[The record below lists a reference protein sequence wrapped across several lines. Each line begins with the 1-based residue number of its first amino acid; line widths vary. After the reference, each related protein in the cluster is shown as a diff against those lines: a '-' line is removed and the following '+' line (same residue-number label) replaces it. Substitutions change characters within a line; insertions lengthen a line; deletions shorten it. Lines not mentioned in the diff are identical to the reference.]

1 MAATAHGLCEFIDAS
16 PSPFHV
22 CATVAG
28 RLLGAGYRELREA
41 DRWPDKPGRY
51 FTVRAGS
58 LVAWN
63 AEQSGHTQVPFRIV
77 GAHTDSPNL
86 RVKQHPDRLVA
97 GWHVVALQP
106 YGGVWLHSW
115 LDRDLGIS
123 GRLSVRDGTGVSHRL
138 VRIDDPILRVP
149 QLAIHLAEDRKSL
162 TLDPQRHINA
172 VWGVG
177 ERVESFVGYVAQ
189 RAGVAAADVLA
200 ADLMTHDLTPS
211 ALIGASVNGTAS
223 LLSAPRLD
231 NQASCYAGMEALL
244 AVDVDSA
251 SSGFVPVLAIFDHE
265 EVGSA
270 SGHGAQSD
278 LLSSVLERIVLAAG
292 GTREDFLRR
301 LTTSMLASADMAH
314 ATHPNYPDRHEPSH
328 PIEVNAGPV
337 LKVHP
342 NLRYATDG
350 RTAAAFALAC
360 QRAGVPMQRYE
371 HRADL
376 PCGSTIG
383 VGRGAHRNPH
393 GRRRRRPAGDA
404 LRARVD
410 GRSRRSRLF
419 GGTASVSFRRAIR
432 GIGSGG
438 MALKVEMVTFDC
450 SDPAKLAGWWAEQFD
465 GTTRELLPGE
475 FVVVA
480 RTDGPRL
487 GFQKVPDP
495 APGKNRVH
503 LDFTTKDLDA
513 EVLRLVAAGA
523 SEVGRHQVGESFRWV
538 VLADPEGNAFCVAG
552 Q

>member
-1 MAATAHGLCEFIDAS
+1 MMMNMSASAAGLCEFIDAS

-28 RLLGAGYRELREA
+28 RLRAAGYTELREA
-41 DRWPDKPGRY
+41 DPWPGQPGGY

-58 LVAWN
+58 LIAWH
-63 AEQSGHTQVPFRIV
+63 AEDHDGAFRIV

-97 GWHVVALQP
+97 GWRVLALEP
-106 YGGVWLHSW
+106 YGGAWLNSW

-123 GRLSVRDGTGVSHRL
+123 GRLSVRNGSGLTHRL

-177 ERVESFVGYVAQ
+177 EKPGSFVDYVAE
-189 RAGVAAADVLA
+189 RAGVAPPDVLA

-211 ALIGASVNGTAS
+211 TVLGADAS

-231 NQASCYAGMEALL
+231 NQASCYAGMQALL
-244 AVDVDSA
+244 AA
-251 SSGFVPVLAIFDHE
+251 EPRGFLPVLVLFDHE

-270 SGHGAQSD
+270 SDHGAQSN
-278 LLSSVLERIVLAAG
+278 LLGTVLERIVLAAG
-292 GTREDFLRR
+292 GGREDYLRR
-301 LTTSMLASADMAH
+301 LPASLLVSADMAH
-314 ATHPNYPDRHEPSH
+314 ATHPNYPERHEPGH
-328 PIEVNAGPV
+328 LIEINAGPV

-360 QRAGVPMQRYE
+360 QQAGVPLQRYE

-383 VGRGAHRNPH
+383 PLASARTGIPTVDVGAAQLAMHSARELMGAHDVSAYSAALQAFLS
-393 GRRRRRPAGDA
+393 PAA
-404 LRARVD
+404 
-410 GRSRRSRLF
+410 
-419 GGTASVSFRRAIR
+419 
-432 GIGSGG
+432 
-438 MALKVEMVTFDC
+438 
-450 SDPAKLAGWWAEQFD
+450 
-465 GTTRELLPGE
+465 
-475 FVVVA
+475 
-480 RTDGPRL
+480 
-487 GFQKVPDP
+487 
-495 APGKNRVH
+495 
-503 LDFTTKDLDA
+503 
-513 EVLRLVAAGA
+513 
-523 SEVGRHQVGESFRWV
+523 
-538 VLADPEGNAFCVAG
+538 
-552 Q
+552 